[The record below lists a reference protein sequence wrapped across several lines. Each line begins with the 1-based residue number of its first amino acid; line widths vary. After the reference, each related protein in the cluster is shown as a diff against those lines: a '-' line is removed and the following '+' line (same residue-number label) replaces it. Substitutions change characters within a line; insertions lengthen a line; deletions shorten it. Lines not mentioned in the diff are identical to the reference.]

1 VGGSVLRVLFAE
13 GGTPEVR
20 ALAAGAYRGQDAH
33 LPRAALARAVERGE
47 IADPADV
54 PLTLFAV
61 AGAIMHRV
69 FIEQE
74 PVTDAFLARLVDLVL
89 HGATGAPH
97 RPRHPTGHSGR

>member
-1 VGGSVLRVLFAE
+1 
-13 GGTPEVR
+13 
-20 ALAAGAYRGQDAH
+20 
-33 LPRAALARAVERGE
+33 
-47 IADPADV
+47 V

-89 HGATGAPH
+89 HGAARAPD
-97 RPRHPTGHSGR
+97 RPRHPAGRSGRE